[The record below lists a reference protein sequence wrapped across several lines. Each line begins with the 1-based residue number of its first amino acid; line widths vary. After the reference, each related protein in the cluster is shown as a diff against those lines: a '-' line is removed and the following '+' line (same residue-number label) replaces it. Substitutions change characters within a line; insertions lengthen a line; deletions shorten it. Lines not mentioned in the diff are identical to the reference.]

1 MPKTEKSRQHQN
13 LKKMKKQIVLMAFT
27 AMCISVQLKA
37 QQSSAKEASKS
48 RSNIQNNKSCIV
60 KIEPIEEGCAISFD
74 FLLKLSR
81 DAGSGQATGKRPH
94 KPLYIVRASD
104 NSVTEAKNPGVLS
117 SSRSSNSSKATM
129 QGVSASFACSKSGK
143 ISVVDGEFTL
153 PADCPDGD
161 HDLILAWSWGA
172 SNSGS
177 NPPPAG
183 SGSGRCVVTFTVTMQ
198 DGACHAIS
206 TKGTGTSG

>member
-1 MPKTEKSRQHQN
+1 
-13 LKKMKKQIVLMAFT
+13 MKKKIVLLALIAT
-27 AMCISVQLKA
+27 SIATQLQA
-37 QQSSAKEASKS
+37 QESSAKKKGSHGYDLATSKGARCVIS
-48 RSNIQNNKSCIV
+48 
-60 KIEPIEEGCAISFD
+60 PTEEGCAISFD
-74 FLLKLSR
+74 FFLKSSR

-104 NSVTEAKNPGVLS
+104 NSVTEAKNPGALS
-117 SSRSSNSSKATM
+117 SSRSSNSSKATL

-153 PADCPDGD
+153 PTDCPDGD

-177 NPPPAG
+177 TPPPAG